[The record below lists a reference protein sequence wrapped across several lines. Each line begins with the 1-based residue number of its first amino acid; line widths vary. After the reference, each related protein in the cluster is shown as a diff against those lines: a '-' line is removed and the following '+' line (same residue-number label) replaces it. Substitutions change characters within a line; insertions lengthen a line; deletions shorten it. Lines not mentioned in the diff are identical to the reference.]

1 METTVKEIE
10 ILLKYN
16 NHDVTKD
23 FSKYLQS
30 VTYTD
35 YEEEQSDE
43 LTLELKDNDKKFQN
57 NWWLDKG
64 SKLSFKAGL
73 KGTKTQVNF
82 GTFTTD
88 EPEMTF
94 STSGDNLSVKALA
107 ATSNSPVRTTNTR
120 YFNNKTLVQIAKYF
134 GNIYGFKV
142 VGEQGN
148 VNVGRVNQVNE
159 SDLAF
164 LRRIS
169 KIYGYVF
176 KLTDGLLTFTKID
189 TLTNSDVLFT
199 LNKED
204 ISELRLTDS
213 NTKVYKS
220 CRVQYF
226 NPKTKKLVSYTAS
239 RNSGTDTLK
248 LNLKCRSKDE
258 AKRVAEANLK
268 SGSKEIKGSITL
280 KDINTLFFAGVNFS
294 IKGFGRFDGK
304 YHIKSA
310 THNISDG
317 NWQVSGEIEKCL

>member
-1 METTVKEIE
+1 METVEQIE
-10 ILLKYN
+10 ISLKYN
-16 NHDVTKD
+16 NKDVTED

-30 VTYTD
+30 VCYTD

-43 LTLELKDNDKKFQN
+43 ITLQLKDNDKKFQN
-57 NWWLDKG
+57 DWWLDKG
-64 SKLSFKAGL
+64 SKLTFNAGL
-73 KGTKTQVNF
+73 KGTKTQVKF

-94 STSGDNLSVKALA
+94 STSGDSLSVRALA
-107 ATSNSPVRTTNTR
+107 VTSNSPLRTVNTR

-164 LRRIS
+164 LKRIS

-176 KLTDGLLTFTKID
+176 KLTDGSLTFTAID
-189 TLTNSDVLFT
+189 SLTNTDVLFT

-204 ISELRLTDS
+204 ISDLRLTDS
-213 NTKVYKS
+213 NTKVYKA

-226 NPKTKKLVSYTAS
+226 NPKTKKLVTYTAK
-239 RNSGTDTLK
+239 REHGTDTLK
-248 LNLKCRSKDE
+248 LNLKCSSKDE
-258 AKRVAEANLK
+258 AKRIAEANLK
-268 SGSKEIKGSITL
+268 SGSKEVKGSITL
-280 KDINTLFFAGVNFS
+280 KSINTLFFAGVNFA

-317 NWQVSGEIEKCL
+317 QWQISGEIEKCL

>member
-1 METTVKEIE
+1 METVKELE
-10 ILLKYN
+10 IALKYN
-16 NHDVTKD
+16 NHDVTED
-23 FSKYLQS
+23 FSRYLQS

-35 YEEEQSDE
+35 AEEDDSDE

-64 SKLSFKAGL
+64 SKLTFKAGL
-73 KGTKTQVNF
+73 KGTTTQVNF

-88 EPEMTF
+88 ELEMNF
-94 STSGDNLSVKALA
+94 STSGDTLSIKALA

-134 GNIYGFKV
+134 GNIYGFRV

-148 VNVGRVNQVNE
+148 VNIGRVNQVNE
-159 SDLAF
+159 TDLAF

-169 KIYGYVF
+169 KMYGYVF
-176 KLTDGLLTFTKID
+176 KLTEGLLTFTQID

-204 ISELRLTDS
+204 IAELRLTDS
-213 NTKVYKS
+213 NTKVYKC

-226 NPKTKKLVSYTAS
+226 SPKTKKLVSYIA
-239 RNSGTDTLK
+239 RRDNGTDTLK
-248 LNLKCRSKDE
+248 LNLKCSSKDE
-258 AKRVAEANLK
+258 AKRVAEANLR

-280 KDINTLFFAGVNFS
+280 KDINTLFFAGVNFA

-310 THNISDG
+310 THSISDG
-317 NWQVSGEIEKCL
+317 SWQISGEIEKCL

>member
-1 METTVKEIE
+1 MTDVRQIE
-10 ILLKYN
+10 IDLKYN
-16 NHDVTKD
+16 NKDVTKD

-30 VTYTD
+30 VSYVD

-43 LTLELKDNDKKFQN
+43 LTLHLKDNDKKFQRD
-57 NWWLDKG
+57 WQIKKG
-64 SKLSFKAGL
+64 SKFTFKAGL
-73 KGTKTQVNF
+73 KGTKTQVKF
-82 GTFTTD
+82 GTFTVD

-94 STSGDNLSVKALA
+94 SVDGDTLDIRCLA
-107 ATSNSPVRTTNTR
+107 ATSNSPVRTSNTR

-189 TLTNSDVLFT
+189 TLTNSDASFT
-199 LNKED
+199 LNRED
-204 ISELRLTDS
+204 ITELRLVDT
-213 NTKVYKS
+213 NTKVYKA

-226 NPKTKKLVSYTAS
+226 NAKTKKTVSYTAK
-239 RNSGTDTLK
+239 RKQGTDTLK
-248 LNLKCRSKDE
+248 LNIKCNSLDE
-258 AKRVAEANLK
+258 AKRVANANLQ

-280 KDINTLFFAGVNFS
+280 KDINTLFFAGVNFA
-294 IKGFGRFDGK
+294 IKGFGR
-304 YHIKSA
+304 
-310 THNISDG
+310 
-317 NWQVSGEIEKCL
+317 C

>member
-1 METTVKEIE
+1 MEAVKQIE
-10 ILLKYN
+10 ISLTYN
-16 NHDVTKD
+16 NHDVTED

-43 LTLELKDNDKKFQN
+43 LIFQLKDNDELFQN

-73 KGTKTQVNF
+73 KDTQTQVNF

-88 EPEMTF
+88 EAEMTF
-94 STSGDNLSVKALA
+94 STTGDFLSIKALA
-107 ATSNSPVRTTNTR
+107 ATSNSPVRTSNTR
-120 YFNNKTLVQIAKYF
+120 YFENKTLVQIAKYF

-142 VGEQGN
+142 VGSQGH

-164 LRRIS
+164 LKRIS
-169 KIYGYVF
+169 KTYGYIF
-176 KLTDGLLTFTKID
+176 KLTDGLLTFTAID
-189 TLTNSDVLFT
+189 TLTNSDVLFI

-204 ISELRLTDS
+204 IAELRLTDT

-220 CRVQYF
+220 CQVKYF
-226 NPKTKKLVSYTAS
+226 NPKTKKLISYTAS
-239 RNSGTDTLK
+239 RNTGVDTLK
-248 LNLKCRSKDE
+248 LNIKCSSKDE

-268 SGSKEIKGSITL
+268 NGSKEIKGTITL
-280 KDINTLFFAGVNFS
+280 KDINTLFFAGVNFE

-310 THNISDG
+310 IHNISNG
-317 NWQVSGEIEKCL
+317 QWQIMGEIEKCL